1 MISFVPGQEQRADI
15 GTKALS
21 ADRLK
26 ELMLL
31 WGFVWPELACKAVDF
46 TNQQACL
53 MRLIV
58 LATIALQLEQA
69 QGAKFL
75 DEDSQCP
82 KGGEVDFYKPPL
94 EVENPLS
101 IYVVVGCGVLGV
113 LIAWEVGKC
122 LVKWTVRKVGR
133 CAKARRLRREVQ
145 NQLRLQLQSSVNSG
159 PLPPGNTTYRPE
171 PLNLPKVSPNPLDPN
186 CEFVGH
192 QAPHPI
198 TVQVSIPAPPAPPLP
213 PAPAHVCAVGTRE
226 QPSSST
232 SPPPPPPRSR
242 SAGTRSRVEE
252 VVSEELQRQVARW
265 LPQKQD
271 GSVQT
276 DREQVFCLNGQETMY
291 STRKGGSY
299 HFFRD
304 CAAIRNSN
312 VDSRRFCA
320 FCFNRRFGT
329 G

>member
-1 MISFVPGQEQRADI
+1 
-15 GTKALS
+15 
-21 ADRLK
+21 
-26 ELMLL
+26 
-31 WGFVWPELACKAVDF
+31 
-46 TNQQACL
+46 

-69 QGAKFL
+69 QGAEFL

-82 KGGEVDFYKPPL
+82 KGGEVDFYKTPL

-101 IYVVVGCGVLGV
+101 IYVVIGCSVLGV
-113 LIAWEVGKC
+113 LIAWEVGKF
-122 LVKWTVRKVGR
+122 LVKWIVRKVGR

-159 PLPPGNTTYRPE
+159 PLPPSNATYRPE
-171 PLNLPKVSPNPLDPN
+171 PFNLPKVSPNPLDPN

-252 VVSEELQRQVARW
+252 VVSEELQR
-265 LPQKQD
+265 P
-271 GSVQT
+271 
-276 DREQVFCLNGQETMY
+276 
-291 STRKGGSY
+291 
-299 HFFRD
+299 
-304 CAAIRNSN
+304 
-312 VDSRRFCA
+312 
-320 FCFNRRFGT
+320 
-329 G
+329 